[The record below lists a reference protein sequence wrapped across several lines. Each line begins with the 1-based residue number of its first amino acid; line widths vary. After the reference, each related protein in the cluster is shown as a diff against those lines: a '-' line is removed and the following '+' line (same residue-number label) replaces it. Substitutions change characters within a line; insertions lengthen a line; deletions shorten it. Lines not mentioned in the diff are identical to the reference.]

1 MSRRNSAAILAAGAI
16 LCACSPSAPA
26 PGAPA
31 HAATQPPLSTGT
43 ISYFEQ
49 HCARCHGPYGELYPR
64 PFAAHTDE
72 ELARIVREMVTGP
85 ARSTL
90 PERELDALTDYHRA
104 MANSAP
110 FIAITA
116 RVGSHIA
123 GEVTPGALVTVRA
136 SPRSVPAV
144 ITGGTWSVDLPAGFP
159 DRFVIEAAANGRTV
173 TLNPTQRSWSVP

>member
-1 MSRRNSAAILAAGAI
+1 MSRRSSAATLAAGAI
-16 LCACSPSAPA
+16 LGACSPGTPA
-26 PGAPA
+26 PGTTGRAAP
-31 HAATQPPLSTGT
+31 QPPLATGP
-43 ISYFEQ
+43 ISYFER

-85 ARSTL
+85 AQSSL
-90 PERELDALTDYHRA
+90 PERELEALTDYHRS
-104 MANSAP
+104 MAAAAP

-123 GEVTPGALVTVRA
+123 GEVTRGALVTVRA

-144 ITGGTWSVDLPAGFP
+144 ITGDTWSVDLPAGFP
-159 DRFVIEAAANGRTV
+159 EQFVIEATSGGRTT
-173 TLNPTQRSWSVP
+173 TLDPARRAWSTP